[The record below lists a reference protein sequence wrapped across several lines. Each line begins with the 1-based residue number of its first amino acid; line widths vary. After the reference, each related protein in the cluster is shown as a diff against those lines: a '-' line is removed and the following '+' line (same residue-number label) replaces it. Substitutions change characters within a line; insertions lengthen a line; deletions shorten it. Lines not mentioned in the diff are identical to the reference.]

1 MNIMPS
7 TSRLLSIPQ
16 AAIIAALG
24 VAASTSAFAQSQL
37 QTQITPQMR
46 SEARAVMQACRADH
60 DRLCGGVT
68 PGGGRILACLQS
80 HAGQLT
86 ATCAQTLPRAQALR
100 DRAVSAG
107 VAPK

>member
-1 MNIMPS
+1 MLPIF
-7 TSRLLSIPQ
+7 RFLPQ
-16 AAIIAALG
+16 AAAIVAL
-24 VAASTSAFAQSQL
+24 VASTSAFAQNQL

-46 SEARAVMQACRADH
+46 SEARAVMQACRADY
-60 DRLCGGVT
+60 DRHCSDVT

-86 ATCAQTLPRAQALR
+86 STCAQTLPRAQALR
-100 DRAVSAG
+100 DGAASAG

>member
-1 MNIMPS
+1 MLPIF
-7 TSRLLSIPQ
+7 RFLPQ
-16 AAIIAALG
+16 VAAIVALG
-24 VAASTSAFAQSQL
+24 ASTSAFAQSQL

-46 SEARAVMQACRADH
+46 SEARAVMQACRADY
-60 DRLCGGVT
+60 DRHCSDVT

-86 ATCAQTLPRAQALR
+86 STCAQTLPRAQALR
-100 DRAVSAG
+100 AGAASAG

>member
-1 MNIMPS
+1 VS
-7 TSRLLSIPQ
+7 SIFRFLPQ
-16 AAIIAALG
+16 AAAIVALG
-24 VAASTSAFAQSQL
+24 ASTSAVAQSQL

-46 SEARAVMQACRADH
+46 SEARTVMQACRADH
-60 DRLCGGVT
+60 DRLCSDVA

-86 ATCAQTLPRAQALR
+86 SVCARALPRAQALR
-100 DRAVSAG
+100 DSAVTAG

>member
-1 MNIMPS
+1 MSPIF
-7 TSRLLSIPQ
+7 RFLPQ
-16 AAIIAALG
+16 AAAIIALG
-24 VAASTSAFAQSQL
+24 ASTPAFAQSQL

-60 DRLCGGVT
+60 DRLCSDVA

-86 ATCAQTLPRAQALR
+86 ATCAQALPRAQALR
-100 DRAVSAG
+100 NDAVGAG

>member
-1 MNIMPS
+1 MNTMPS
-7 TSRLLSIPQ
+7 TFRRLSLPQ
-16 AAIIAALG
+16 TAIIVALG
-24 VAASTSAFAQSQL
+24 LAASTSAFAQSQL

-46 SEARAVMQACRADH
+46 SEARAVMQACRADY
-60 DRLCGGVT
+60 DRLCSDVA

-86 ATCAQTLPRAQALR
+86 ASCAQTLPRAQALR
-100 DRAVSAG
+100 DGAAGAG

>member
-1 MNIMPS
+1 MPS
-7 TSRLLSIPQ
+7 TFRLLSIPQ
-16 AAIIAALG
+16 AAIIVALG

-60 DRLCGGVT
+60 DRLCSDVA

-86 ATCAQTLPRAQALR
+86 PACAQTLPRAQALR
-100 DRAVSAG
+100 DGAVSAG

>member
-1 MNIMPS
+1 MPS
-7 TSRLLSIPQ
+7 TFRLLAIPQ
-16 AAIIAALG
+16 AAIIGALG

-46 SEARAVMQACRADH
+46 SEARAVMLACRADH

-100 DRAVSAG
+100 DSAVSAG

>member
-1 MNIMPS
+1 M
-7 TSRLLSIPQ
+7 LSIFRFLPQ
-16 AAIIAALG
+16 VAAIVALG
-24 VAASTSAFAQSQL
+24 ASTSAFAQSAL

-46 SEARAVMQACRADH
+46 SEARAVMQACRADY
-60 DRLCGGVT
+60 DRHCSDVT

-86 ATCAQTLPRAQALR
+86 STCAQTLPRAQALR
-100 DRAVSAG
+100 AGAASAG

>member
-1 MNIMPS
+1 MPS
-7 TSRLLSIPQ
+7 TSRHLSIPQ

-24 VAASTSAFAQSQL
+24 LAASTSAFAQSQL

-100 DRAVSAG
+100 DSAVSAG

>member
-1 MNIMPS
+1 MRSIFRPIQ
-7 TSRLLSIPQ
+7 LLR
-16 AAIIAALG
+16 AATITALG
-24 VAASTSAFAQSQL
+24 IAASTSVFAQTQL

-46 SEARAVMQACRADH
+46 SEARIVMQACRTDY
-60 DRLCGGVT
+60 DSLCSDVA

-86 ATCAQTLPRAQALR
+86 SSCAQTLPRAQALR
-100 DRAVSAG
+100 DSAVGAG

>member
-1 MNIMPS
+1 MPS
-7 TSRLLSIPQ
+7 TVRRLSRPQ
-16 AAIIAALG
+16 TAIIVALG
-24 VAASTSAFAQSQL
+24 LAASTSAFAQSQL

-60 DRLCGGVT
+60 DRLCSDVT
-68 PGGGRILACLQS
+68 PGGGRILACLQT

-86 ATCAQTLPRAQALR
+86 ASCAQALPRAQALR
-100 DRAVSAG
+100 DGAVSAG